1 MEDELEAKG
10 FQLNIAEFDIIRK
23 AVNTLTNLD
32 NLGGNRQVLNNFN
45 AVGATLEKQGLECG
59 FLKTQDDEP
68 KEEEPPE
75 VEVEV
80 VE

>member
-32 NLGGNRQVLNNFN
+32 NLGGLGELQNF
-45 AVGATLEKQGLECG
+45 
-59 FLKTQDDEP
+59 
-68 KEEEPPE
+68 
-75 VEVEV
+75 
-80 VE
+80 